1 MSDPGHDVR
10 ENCAAGVELTGG
22 RRQLDPEGGSDRAGV
37 ASRGNTGRGEDI
49 HSTTYRHV
57 DGAALDGS
65 RRYELTF
72 NPGELSDAGHFWS
85 LTMYGLDCDLAQK
98 RIDRYSI
105 GDRTPWLRTDP
116 DGGMTLVLQ
125 HERPDDE
132 GVLNWLPAPEGEFC
146 LVFRTDGPVRP
157 VMDHAWVPPAVRV
170 VA

>member
-1 MSDPGHDVR
+1 MSNPGHHVR
-10 ENCAAGVELTGG
+10 ENRVEGAAVTESRRQFDPVVRSDRSSVAAGSTGG
-22 RRQLDPEGGSDRAGV
+22 R
-37 ASRGNTGRGEDI
+37 EDI
-49 HSTTYRHV
+49 HSTTYRYV
-57 DGAALDGS
+57 DGATLEGS

-72 NPGELSDAGHFWS
+72 NPGELSEAGHFWS
-85 LTMYGLDCDLAQK
+85 LTMYGLDCDLAQT

-132 GVLNWLPAPEGEFC
+132 AVLNWLPAPEGGFC

-157 VMDHAWVPPAVRV
+157 VMDHAWAPPAVRV

>member
-1 MSDPGHDVR
+1 MSHPGHDVR
-10 ENCAAGVELTGG
+10 ENRGHHSEAPAGLGQHESVPGAVLTPIG
-22 RRQLDPEGGSDRAGV
+22 RV
-37 ASRGNTGRGEDI
+37 ATEAMESI
-49 HSTTYRHV
+49 YSTTYQHV

-72 NPGELSDAGHFWS
+72 NPGELSDAGQFWS
-85 LTMYGLDCDLAQK
+85 LTMYGLDCDLAHK

-132 GVLNWLPAPEGEFC
+132 RVLNWLPAPEGGFC
-146 LVFRTDGPVRP
+146 LIFRACGPGRP
-157 VMDHAWVPPAVRV
+157 VIDQAWTPPAVRL